1 MTIYDVHRYGVVLE
15 IQNRGGTVSRV
26 RVSDYYT
33 GRATEH
39 KLRPDE
45 TIREFWPLE
54 KSHGWYEFTIE
65 TESDAGFQRRLAG
78 HLETGY
84 DSMSDPAIGS
94 SKDPEEAESG
104 QTRTYASTK

>member
-39 KLRPDE
+39 ELRPDE
-45 TIREFWPLE
+45 TILEFRPLE
-54 KSHGWYEFTIE
+54 KSQG
-65 TESDAGFQRRLAG
+65 DARL
-78 HLETGY
+78 
-84 DSMSDPAIGS
+84 
-94 SKDPEEAESG
+94 
-104 QTRTYASTK
+104 RTV